1 MLPIILL
8 LTLSLLSGTVHAGD
22 EINLAFLGEMTF
34 TKEMEPLLEEKG
46 AEFPFDGVREALQN
60 SDFAVGFLNSP
71 ITTSGEPDP
80 DVRTPFRAPISV
92 ARGLASGGIKLVS
105 LATPHITDYGEEGI
119 KETLDAL
126 DWYIVKRV
134 GVGKNLEEARKPAIV
149 NVKGIK
155 VAFLA
160 YLRGDQF
167 TSKYADLETPG
178 PCPLAPEILEEEI
191 PKAKKAA
198 DLVVVLV
205 HWGISGRSKGVSE
218 KQRFWAKMMLD
229 LGADAVVGQQSHRL
243 YGAELIDGKPIIYSL
258 ADFIFGLYD
267 KLHAMTVLPVIT
279 FSKGKARRVKL
290 IPILVDDPKTKC
302 RPVILSGDEA
312 REALN
317 KYGSLCKS
325 LGTEMKINEDV
336 GVISIP

>member
-1 MLPIILL
+1 MLTAAFLLMLP
-8 LTLSLLSGTVHAGD
+8 SLLGVVQAD
-22 EINLAFLGEMTF
+22 AEIDLAFLGEMTF

-46 AEFPFDGVREALQN
+46 AEFPFDGVREVLQS
-60 SDFAVGFLNSP
+60 SDLTVGFLNSP
-71 ITTSGEPDP
+71 ITSSGEPDP
-80 DVRTPFRAPISV
+80 DVRIPFRAPISV
-92 ARGLASGGIKLVS
+92 ARGLARGGVKLVS

-126 DWYIVKRV
+126 DWYTVKTV
-134 GVGKNLEEARKPAIV
+134 GVGKNLEEARKPV
-149 NVKGIK
+149 TVSVKGIR

-178 PCPLAPEILEEEI
+178 PCPLAPEILEREI

-198 DLVVVLV
+198 DLVVVMV
-205 HWGISGRSKGVSE
+205 HWGIGGRSKGVSE

-229 LGADAVVGQQSHRL
+229 LGADIVIGQQSHRL
-243 YGAELIDGKPIIYSL
+243 YGAELVNGKPVIYSL

-267 KLHAMTVLPVIT
+267 KLHATTVLPVIT
-279 FSKGKARRVKL
+279 FSKDKARRIKL
-290 IPILVDDPKTKC
+290 IPILVDNPKRRC
-302 RPVILSGDEA
+302 QPVILSGDKA
-312 REALN
+312 KEALN

-325 LGTEMKINEDV
+325 LGTRVRISGDV
-336 GVISIP
+336 GIISIP